1 MFRLGAVLVDRPV
14 SEALVAGSWW
24 LIGAVYSLR
33 GAGAPVWIDP
43 LFNDYETLNNPK
55 LEAAL
60 LDLAAHAGIPGSRVF
75 EVKKSVDTNALNAYV
90 TGLFGTKRIVLW
102 DTLLAKL
109 NDREVLAVMG
119 HEMGHY
125 VLNHIPKSVVMGAF
139 GVLASL
145 FWVDR
150 AGRRLIARFRA
161 RFGFDSLADVAA
173 TPLLLVLMAVSS
185 LVLGPIGLAL
195 SRYHEHEADRFALDL
210 THANRSAA
218 HAFVTLQRENL
229 SVPRL
234 HWLETIFRSSHPS
247 IAARIEFCNSY
258 HPWRSEH

>member
-1 MFRLGAVLVDRPV
+1 MAYRCRLQL
-14 SEALVAGSWW
+14 SWRW
-24 LIGAVYSLR
+24 S
-33 GAGAPVWIDP
+33 PVWIDP
-43 LFNDYETLNNPK
+43 LFNDYQTMKNPK

-60 LDLAAHAGIPGSRVF
+60 LDLAAHTRIPGSRVF

-150 AGRRLIARFRA
+150 GSSVDCAVSRPVRIRFAGRRRGDSPAPRIDGRVVTGARANRVGVKPVSRTRSRPLRA
-161 RFGFDSLADVAA
+161 RPDPRE
-173 TPLLLVLMAVSS
+173 PLGRA
-185 LVLGPIGLAL
+185 
-195 SRYHEHEADRFALDL
+195 
-210 THANRSAA
+210 
-218 HAFVTLQRENL
+218 AFVTLQRENL